1 MAVSTTNGGAMEL
14 AMSGN
19 GAIAF
24 QVMSNELS
32 NPKILFCPAD
42 DDRSPA
48 TNFTTGFTT
57 QHISYFVNLSA
68 TEQNPQ
74 MLLFG
79 DDNFESN
86 GIPIKSGL
94 LPFST
99 NATITWSPTRHVRN
113 GNVAITDGSVQQLST
128 AGLQQALRDS
138 GFATNHI
145 LIP

>member
-1 MAVSTTNGGAMEL
+1 
-14 AMSGN
+14 
-19 GAIAF
+19 
-24 QVMSNELS
+24 MSNELS
-32 NPKILFCPAD
+32 TPKILLCPAD

-86 GIPIKSGL
+86 GIPVKSGL

-99 NATITWSPTRHVRN
+99 NATITWGPTRHIHN
-113 GNVAITDGSVQQLST
+113 GNVAITDGSVQQLTT
-128 AGLQQALRDS
+128 AGLQQALQNS